1 MPGGM
6 APNIGQK
13 LGFSNVLQMITMKL
27 ETLHMVDDDGMWL
40 MNGLSVRMVLTC
52 LGLTVAVE
60 TSPLSEAE
68 F

>member
-1 MPGGM
+1 M

-13 LGFSNVLQMITMKL
+13 LGFCNVLQMITMKL
-27 ETLHMVDDDGMWL
+27 ETLHMVDDGMWP
-40 MNGLSVRMVLTC
+40 MNELSVRMVLIC
-52 LGLTVAVE
+52 LGLTIVVE

>member
-1 MPGGM
+1 MPGGI

-13 LGFSNVLQMITMKL
+13 LGFRNVLQMITMKL
-27 ETLHMVDDDGMWL
+27 ETLHMVDHGMWL
-40 MNGLSVRMVLTC
+40 INGLSVRMVLIC
-52 LGLTVAVE
+52 LGLTVVVE

>member
-1 MPGGM
+1 
-6 APNIGQK
+6 
-13 LGFSNVLQMITMKL
+13 MITMKL

-40 MNGLSVRMVLTC
+40 MNGLSVWMVLTC